1 MIIVH
6 QEIDKMSTRLIL
18 LEQQISLLN
27 SKNEN
32 QDKDM
37 DSSSNNKS
45 INCKEDETNL
55 VFQLKSRLEDFEVKV
70 ISSISK
76 EIEGLY

>member
-1 MIIVH
+1 MH
-6 QEIDKMSTRLIL
+6 QEIDKMSARLIL

-37 DSSSNNKS
+37 DSTNKKS
-45 INCKEDETNL
+45 INSKNDETNL
-55 VFQLKSRLEDFEVKV
+55 ILQLRSKLEDFEVKV